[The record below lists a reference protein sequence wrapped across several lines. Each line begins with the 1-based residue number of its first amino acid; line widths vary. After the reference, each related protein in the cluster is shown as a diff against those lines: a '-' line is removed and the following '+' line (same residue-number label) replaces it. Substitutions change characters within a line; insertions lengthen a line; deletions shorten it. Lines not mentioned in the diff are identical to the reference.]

1 MEQLPLDPID
11 IALLLILLVGAWRGF
26 VKGLVLSIASLVG
39 LVGGFWAAQHVSHLT
54 AAQLAPHVTWSEQ
67 TLCMA
72 SLALTFLMVVVAVHL
87 LAKLL
92 ERLLD
97 EGERVAQRGQHRPRE
112 GPPDP
117 AKTAARTESVGR
129 VQREE
134 AKGRERPI
142 QRGAPIVPRRTL
154 STAPR

>member
-1 MEQLPLDPID
+1 MHRAQAMRPARHVARP
-11 IALLLILLVGAWRGF
+11 
-26 VKGLVLSIASLVG
+26 
-39 LVGGFWAAQHVSHLT
+39 AA
-54 AAQLAPHVTWSEQ
+54 
-67 TLCMA
+67 
-72 SLALTFLMVVVAVHL
+72 
-87 LAKLL
+87 

-97 EGERVAQRGQHRPRE
+97 DGERIAQGGQDRPRE

-117 AKTAARTESVGR
+117 AKTAARTQSVGR

-142 QRGAPIVPRRTL
+142 QQGAPIVPRATF